1 MAANCHVWIW
11 IYGRKINVFVDK
23 CLHSQREKVYIASKQ
38 VMAMISKIM
47 WQEMRDRERWN
58 VLSYNTMECPIIIT
72 IYYMAYMCLINFSV
86 KL

>member
-1 MAANCHVWIW
+1 MST
-11 IYGRKINVFVDK
+11 
-23 CLHSQREKVYIASKQ
+23 LREKE
-38 VMAMISKIM
+38 VMDMISKIM

-58 VLSYNTMECPIIIT
+58 VLSDNTMECPIIT